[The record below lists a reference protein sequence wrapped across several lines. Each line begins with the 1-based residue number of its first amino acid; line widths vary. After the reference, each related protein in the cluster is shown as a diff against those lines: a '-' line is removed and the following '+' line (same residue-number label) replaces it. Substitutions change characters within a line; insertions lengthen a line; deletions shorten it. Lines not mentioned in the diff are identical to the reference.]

1 MHNSVHGL
9 SLHLILGCKK
19 YECVATDLFMDVIKA
34 DALQNLLG
42 SCKVHII
49 GVIIKLKMW
58 FCVPAFFGNLV
69 LLSDNCSCNLKV
81 ITLWV
86 VLYEKKDG

>member
-1 MHNSVHGL
+1 MHNSVRGL
-9 SLHLILGCKK
+9 SLTSFWSVKK
-19 YECVATDLFMDVIKA
+19 YECAATDLFMDVIKA

-58 FCVPAFFGNLV
+58 FCVWARGSAFFGNLV
-69 LLSDNCSCNLKV
+69 LLSDDYS
-81 ITLWV
+81 
-86 VLYEKKDG
+86 